1 MPRLQTP
8 VVMVVLPTPAVA
20 ELFVFAS
27 LAALTAGQRRS
38 VGDDTSAVLRLRLAG
53 LWEDHGLVFLRA
65 PVLPYQAA
73 ISTVRSRR
81 S

>member
-38 VGDDTSAVLRLRLAG
+38 VGDDTSEVLRLRLAG
-53 LWEDHGLVFLRA
+53 LWEDHGLVFPSGAGTPISGGNLNRA
-65 PVLPYQAA
+65 F
-73 ISTVRSRR
+73 
-81 S
+81 

>member
-8 VVMVVLPTPAVA
+8 VVMVVLPTPADA

-38 VGDDTSAVLRLRLAG
+38 VGDDTSEVLRLRLAG
-53 LWEDHGLVFLRA
+53 LWEDHGLVFPSGAGTPISGGNLNRA
-65 PVLPYQAA
+65 F
-73 ISTVRSRR
+73 
-81 S
+81 

>member
-38 VGDDTSAVLRLRLAG
+38 VVDDTPEVLSLRLAG
-53 LWEDHGLVFLRA
+53 LWEDHGLVFPSGAGTPISGGNLNRA
-65 PVLPYQAA
+65 F
-73 ISTVRSRR
+73 
-81 S
+81 

>member
-53 LWEDHGLVFLRA
+53 LWEDHGLVFPSGAGTPISGGNLNRA
-65 PVLPYQAA
+65 F
-73 ISTVRSRR
+73 
-81 S
+81 